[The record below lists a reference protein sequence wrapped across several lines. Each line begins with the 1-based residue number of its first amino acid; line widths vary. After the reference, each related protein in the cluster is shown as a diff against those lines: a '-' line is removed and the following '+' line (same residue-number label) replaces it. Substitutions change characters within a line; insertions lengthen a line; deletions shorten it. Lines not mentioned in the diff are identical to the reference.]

1 MISDV
6 LIVIV
11 PLVMSFVI
19 GLALTPG
26 LSDLMYRNR
35 LWKRSARGNTIDN
48 PNISAAFVD
57 VHDDTAETSTPR
69 IGGVVIWSAVLITII
84 LVWVISKIFPTE
96 AAGKL
101 DFLSRGQTLLPL
113 FGFVVAS
120 LIGLG
125 DDLLQIFGHGK
136 FFIDGISRGQRIL
149 IVTGIGLIGAFWFF
163 TRLDI
168 SAISVPFGGM
178 WELGW
183 LFIPFFVAV
192 VLGTFSS
199 GIIDGLDGL
208 AGGVFVSQFAAFA
221 TIAFFQSQFDL
232 AAFSAAIA
240 GGILAFLW
248 FNIPPAR
255 FYMGETGVMG
265 LTVTLALIAFFTDQV
280 LLLPV
285 IAFPLVVT
293 SGSAIMQMV
302 YRKVTGGKRLFKIAP
317 LHHHFQAIGWS
328 KEKITMRYWIVSLVC
343 SIMGIMLAMLG

>member
-1 MISDV
+1 MVSDV

-11 PLVMSFVI
+11 PLVMSFLI
-19 GLALTPG
+19 GVALTPG
-26 LSDLMYRNR
+26 LSDVMYRNK
-35 LWKRSARGNTIDN
+35 LWKRSARGDTRDN
-48 PNISAAFVD
+48 PNISTTFVD
-57 VHDDTAETSTPR
+57 VHDNQAETSTPR
-69 IGGVVIWSAVLITII
+69 VGGVVIWAAVLITII
-84 LVWVISKIFPTE
+84 LVWIISKIFPSE
-96 AAGKL
+96 VAAKL

-125 DDLLQIFGHGK
+125 DDLLQIFGRGK
-136 FFIDGISRGQRIL
+136 FFIDGISRSQRIL

-168 SAISVPFGGM
+168 STINIPFGGV
-178 WELGW
+178 WDLGW
-183 LFIPFFVAV
+183 FFIPFFVAV

-232 AAFSAAIA
+232 AAFAAAVA

-280 LLLPV
+280 LILPV

-293 SGSAIMQMV
+293 SGSAILQIT
-302 YRKVTGGKRLFKIAP
+302 YRKLTGKRLLKIAP

-343 SIMGIMLAMLG
+343 SIMGIMLALLG